1 MFKRQLLKISPV
13 LIGIALAGCASK
25 QSWVPELEEAQ
36 KTYAQISQDPI
47 VASLAGEEL
56 QAAQQQ
62 LQRAES
68 AAAAFR
74 KPQSVAH
81 EARLATLQTLTA
93 QQRAR
98 SLTANHSLQVSLGQD
113 SFLSEQEIAAATM
126 IEAPLDANPIMA
138 AAHSGDSIQAQLA
151 SLSQQL
157 ASLQAQLAA
166 TQQPAQTVVVPA
178 PVPAVQQPVP
188 AIQQPVTQTV
198 AQAIPQATSQAAP
211 QQLTRATTALA
222 AEPVQETTI
231 AAAPQQATDQQLLQ
245 PEPLQL
251 TPQRQIEPVLSAGA
265 QIAQQQPVYQVAPTA
280 QQAEPAIGAAMAAP
294 ATTSVQALPG
304 QQQIQHQLLAMNAKP
319 NTRGMS
325 LMLGE
330 RYFESGT
337 AGLMNQRAARHL
349 DNVAAVLRQNPV
361 LTLDIEGHT
370 DNTAAPENSQ
380 DLSVNR
386 AITIKS
392 ALVLRGIDA
401 NRIDTRG
408 FGHTRPIADNDSPLG
423 RLQNRR
429 VELVFPVAQSEG

>member
-126 IEAPLDANPIMA
+126 IEAPLDANPVMA

-157 ASLQAQLAA
+157 ASLQAQLAV

-178 PVPAVQQPVP
+178 PVPA
-188 AIQQPVTQTV
+188 IQQPVTQTV
-198 AQAIPQATSQAAP
+198 TQTNPRATLQAAP
-211 QQLTRATTALA
+211 QQLARAITRTAPV

-294 ATTSVQALPG
+294 ATTSIQALPS
-304 QQQIQHQLLAMNAKP
+304 QQQIQHKLLAMNAKP
-319 NTRGMS
+319 NTSGMS

-337 AGLMNQRAARHL
+337 ATLMNQRAARHL
-349 DNVAAVLRQNPV
+349 DNVAAVLRQNPG

-370 DNTAAPENSQ
+370 DNQAAPENSQ